1 MFVLTR
7 ILISVSISL
16 VLKYRKGDEDS
27 LMEKI
32 SKLNF
37 HSIIKK
43 SNRVSSHLK
52 HLTGF
57 APQVLCIS
65 CTYTLQ
71 CFSRSICYPSTPLP
85 LSSSDPGQQGRVSLG
100 SEPPIS
106 AVQLGGRRAPHLV
119 VWEGLSPAL
128 PPLKHFLSQLKD
140 EAFEETEK
148 NFRMQERL
156 IKSFIRDLS
165 LYLQHVRVSQSGCD
179 ARPVGLTM
187 HCPSCLHG
195 VSLQ

>member
-1 MFVLTR
+1 MRQCKTCVFVLTR
-7 ILISVSISL
+7 VLISISISL

-57 APQVLCIS
+57 APQVLCIR

-71 CFSRSICYPSTPLP
+71 CFPTSICCPSTPLP
-85 LSSSDPGQQGRVSLG
+85 
-100 SEPPIS
+100 PI
-106 AVQLGGRRAPHLV
+106 HL
-119 VWEGLSPAL
+119 
-128 PPLKHFLSQLKD
+128 
-140 EAFEETEK
+140 
-148 NFRMQERL
+148 
-156 IKSFIRDLS
+156 
-165 LYLQHVRVSQSGCD
+165 
-179 ARPVGLTM
+179 
-187 HCPSCLHG
+187 
-195 VSLQ
+195 

>member
-1 MFVLTR
+1 MGIMLKRV
-7 ILISVSISL
+7 LISTSISL

-57 APQVLCIS
+57 APQVICIS
-65 CTYTLQ
+65 CQMHLDPAVLLQ
-71 CFSRSICYPSTPLP
+71 WCLLSPHTPSLM
-85 LSSSDPGQQGRVSLG
+85 SSSHPGQQGGVSLG

-106 AVQLGGRRAPHLV
+106 AVQPVGRRPHISYSGRY
-119 VWEGLSPAL
+119 WSPEL
-128 PPLKHFLSQLKD
+128 PPLRH
-140 EAFEETEK
+140 
-148 NFRMQERL
+148 
-156 IKSFIRDLS
+156 IS
-165 LYLQHVRVSQSGCD
+165 LTAEG
-179 ARPVGLTM
+179 
-187 HCPSCLHG
+187 
-195 VSLQ
+195 

>member
-1 MFVLTR
+1 MRQCKTRVFVLR
-7 ILISVSISL
+7 RVLISISISL

-57 APQVLCIS
+57 APQVLCIR

-71 CFSRSICYPSTPLP
+71 CFSRGICCPSTPLP
-85 LSSSDPGQQGRVSLG
+85 P
-100 SEPPIS
+100 
-106 AVQLGGRRAPHLV
+106 VQL
-119 VWEGLSPAL
+119 
-128 PPLKHFLSQLKD
+128 
-140 EAFEETEK
+140 
-148 NFRMQERL
+148 
-156 IKSFIRDLS
+156 
-165 LYLQHVRVSQSGCD
+165 
-179 ARPVGLTM
+179 
-187 HCPSCLHG
+187 
-195 VSLQ
+195 